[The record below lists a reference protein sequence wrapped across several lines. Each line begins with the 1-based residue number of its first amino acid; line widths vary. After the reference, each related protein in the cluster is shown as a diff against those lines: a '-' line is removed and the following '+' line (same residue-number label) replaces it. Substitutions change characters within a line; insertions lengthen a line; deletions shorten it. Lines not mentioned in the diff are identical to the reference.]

1 MFMLCHTRP
10 PHRASIQ
17 AKKNNLIIA
26 TATISEPKKDRKNG
40 SVPLHPTFTPYDGG
54 MPRIFCP
61 ITPNTYKQCFAVI
74 VVALPFTSYER
85 KRERKKLAS
94 TAEKS
99 SLALLD

>member
-1 MFMLCHTRP
+1 MLCHTRP

-74 VVALPFTSYER
+74 VVVALPFTSYER